1 MTTRTADEARANYIE
16 KMGEPLGTQYAA
28 LLQKVA
34 ALHMV
39 WGEFV
44 ELFRD
49 ETRVDVLNR
58 VAPAMFHII
67 GHALWQLTL
76 LDIARLTDRPKSMGK
91 KNLTIRNLPELVKP
105 EVKADV
111 QKLVDAASERSDV
124 CRDHRNRQ
132 LAHLDLDLLT
142 NQSAKPLEAATTKM
156 VGEAID
162 AIGSVLKEVH
172 IQYVGGAL
180 HFSRNV
186 GGAGNALMLLRLL
199 QHGLIARDKKL
210 LDMLPIK
217 EAYPGDI

>member
-1 MTTRTADEARANYIE
+1 MTTRTADEARTNYVE

-28 LLQKVA
+28 LFQKVA

-49 ETRVDVLNR
+49 EPRVNVLNR
-58 VAPAMFHII
+58 AAPAMFHII

-76 LDIARLTDRPKSMGK
+76 LDIARLTDPPKSADK

-105 EVKADV
+105 EVRVDV
-111 QKLVDAASERSDV
+111 QKLVNVALERSAV

-132 LAHLDLDLLT
+132 LAHLDLDLLI
-142 NQSAKPLEAATTKM
+142 NQSAKSLEAATMKM
-156 VGEAID
+156 VDEAID

-172 IQYVGGAL
+172 LHYVGAL
-180 HFSRNV
+180 SFSRNV
-186 GGAGNALMLLRLL
+186 GDAGNALSLLRLL
-199 QHGLIARDKKL
+199 QHGLIAREKKL
-210 LDMLPIK
+210 LDLLPFE
-217 EAYPGDI
+217 EAYPRDI